1 MNLYNDM
8 SATVNRIC
16 RHRPPSDPSWIVFVA
31 GDHAARVPFSDRRD
45 AMDSG
50 WQYILD
56 ITSIG
61 FRADRVGDAIVITG
75 SPSDYVGGLA

>member
-1 MNLYNDM
+1 MQYT
-8 SATVNRIC
+8 AHPQVVNTAQ
-16 RHRPPSDPSWIVFVA
+16 PVDPAWIVFVA
-31 GDHAARVPFSDRRD
+31 GKHAARLPFMDRRD

-56 ITSIG
+56 ITSLG

-75 SPSDYVGGLA
+75 KPADCVGGPVS

>member
-1 MNLYNDM
+1 MNLYKEM
-8 SATVNRIC
+8 SAPVNRIC
-16 RHRPPSDPSWIVFVA
+16 QRRPPIDPAWIVFVA
-31 GDHAARVPFSDRRD
+31 GKNSARVPFADRQD
-45 AMDSG
+45 ALDSG

-75 SPSDYVGGLA
+75 GPSDHVGGLA